1 MSSRDDRIGPTAYYT
16 SYVWHRLGLP
26 YADLFATRRGAALFW
41 SFRLSGEWI
50 ATRTPRLPSMMQYL
64 EIRHRLI
71 EHRLGELEPDRVVE
85 IGSGLSRRGIT
96 WAADHGVDYVEV
108 DLPHMIAEKQR
119 RIAERAPAALRAK
132 IDGRLRFAE
141 HDVLDAAFADFLA
154 HQLEGAARPVVI
166 AEGLLGYFPLDERTR
181 IASSVRQALARV
193 GGGSFL
199 CDLRARE
206 GGATVAAAATVLR
219 AGIRLVTRGR
229 GARED
234 FASIEAVRRF
244 FADAGFDSAEP
255 VDQALLPHLAHV
267 TSPGRIWHAQ
277 VAGIG

>member
-1 MSSRDDRIGPTAYYT
+1 MSSRDEHIAPTAYYT
-16 SYVWHRLGLP
+16 SYVWHRIGMP
-26 YADLFATRRGAALFW
+26 YASLFATRRGAALFW

-50 ATRTPRLPSMMQYL
+50 ATATPRLPSMTEYL

-108 DLPHMIAEKQR
+108 DLPHMIAAKQR
-119 RIAERAPAALRAK
+119 RIAERASAALRGK
-132 IDGRLRFAE
+132 LDGRLRFAS
-141 HDVLDAAFADFLA
+141 HDVLAPSFTDFLA
-154 HQLEGAARPVVI
+154 GELDGAARPVVI
-166 AEGLLGYFPLDERTR
+166 AEGLLGYFALDERTR
-181 IASSVRQALARV
+181 IASSVREALARV

-206 GGATVAAAATVLR
+206 GGAPVAAAATVLR

-234 FASIEAVRRF
+234 FPSLEAVRRF
-244 FADAGFDSAEP
+244 FAAAGFDRAEP
-255 VDQALLPHLAHV
+255 VAQSLLPHLAHV

-277 VAGIG
+277 VGAMD

>member
-1 MSSRDDRIGPTAYYT
+1 MSSRDDHIAPTAYYT

-26 YADLFATRRGAALFW
+26 YADLFATRMGAAMFW
-41 SFRLSGEWI
+41 GFRLSGEWI
-50 ATRTPRLPSMMQYL
+50 ATRTPRLPSMTQYL

-71 EHRLGELEPDRVVE
+71 ERRLGELEPDRVVE
-85 IGSGLSRRGIT
+85 IGSGLSRRGVT
-96 WAADHGVDYVEV
+96 WAADHGVEYVEV

-119 RIAERAPAALRAK
+119 RIALAPADLRAK
-132 IDGRLRFAE
+132 LDGRLRFAQ
-141 HDVLDAAFADFLA
+141 HDVLGAGFADFLA
-154 HQLEGAARPVVI
+154 EQLVGAARPVVI

-181 IASSVRQALARV
+181 IASSVREGLARS

-234 FASIEAVRRF
+234 FPGIEAVRRF
-244 FADAGFDSAEP
+244 FRDAGFDGAEP